1 MIIFLF
7 RWVMEKLYFM
17 VTADELEW
25 PIAVGRTIK
34 ELAMDS
40 GKSEMTIY
48 TKMRSQKKGLNIR
61 DYKVEVVEVEK

>member
-1 MIIFLF
+1 
-7 RWVMEKLYFM
+7 MERLYFI

-25 PIAVGRTIK
+25 PLAVGRTIK

-48 TKMRSQKKGLNIR
+48 SKMRSQKKGLNSR
-61 DYKVEVVEVEK
+61 GYKVEVVEVEE

>member
-1 MIIFLF
+1 
-7 RWVMEKLYFM
+7 MERLYFI

-34 ELAMDS
+34 ELAMDF

-48 TKMRSQKKGLNIR
+48 SKMRSQKKGLNIK
-61 DYKVEVVEVEK
+61 DYKVEVVEVRE

>member
-1 MIIFLF
+1 
-7 RWVMEKLYFM
+7 M

-25 PIAVGRTIK
+25 PIAVCRTIK

-48 TKMRSQKKGLNIR
+48 TKM
-61 DYKVEVVEVEK
+61 KVKRKV

>member
-1 MIIFLF
+1 
-7 RWVMEKLYFM
+7 MEKLYFM

-48 TKMRSQKKGLNIR
+48 TKMRNQRKGLKIK
-61 DYKVEVVEVEK
+61 DYKVEVVEVEG

>member
-1 MIIFLF
+1 
-7 RWVMEKLYFM
+7 MEKLYFM

-48 TKMRSQKKGLNIR
+48 TKMRNQRKGLKIK
-61 DYKVEVVEVEK
+61 DYKVEVLEVEG

>member
-1 MIIFLF
+1 
-7 RWVMEKLYFM
+7 MERLYFI

-25 PIAVGRTIK
+25 PLAVGRTIK
-34 ELAMDS
+34 ELAMNS

-48 TKMRSQKKGLNIR
+48 SKMRSQKKGLNIK

>member
-1 MIIFLF
+1 
-7 RWVMEKLYFM
+7 MEKLYFM
-17 VTADELEW
+17 VTADELER

-61 DYKVEVVEVEK
+61 GYKVEVV

>member
-1 MIIFLF
+1 
-7 RWVMEKLYFM
+7 MEKLYFM

-48 TKMRSQKKGLNIR
+48 TKMRNQRKGLKIK

>member
-1 MIIFLF
+1 
-7 RWVMEKLYFM
+7 MEKLYFI

-34 ELAMDS
+34 ELAVDS

-48 TKMRSQKKGLNIR
+48 SKMRSQKKGLNIK